1 MSQSTTT
8 LTGAKTVTGKAIQVT
23 TPARSKDE
31 LGIKWLDRIIG
42 GEIEFNRYGI
52 YSIAL
57 LLIGILAGVAV
68 FCGAMSSP
76 VTIAIL
82 IVPTMASLVMIL
94 GVAPMRLLI
103 WTVLIT
109 CLIDIIMIIAMIA
122 AWGEPLS
129 TIM

>member
-8 LTGAKTVTGKAIQVT
+8 FTGAQSVAGKPIQVT
-23 TPARSKDE
+23 TPAKSKDE
-31 LGIKWLDRIIG
+31 LGIKWLDKIIG

-68 FCGAMSSP
+68 GLGAMSSAL
-76 VTIAIL
+76 TIAIL
-82 IVPTMASLVMIL
+82 IIPTMASLVMIL

-109 CLIDIIMIIAMIA
+109 CLIDIIMIVAMIA
-122 AWGEPLS
+122 SWGEPIS
-129 TIM
+129 TLF